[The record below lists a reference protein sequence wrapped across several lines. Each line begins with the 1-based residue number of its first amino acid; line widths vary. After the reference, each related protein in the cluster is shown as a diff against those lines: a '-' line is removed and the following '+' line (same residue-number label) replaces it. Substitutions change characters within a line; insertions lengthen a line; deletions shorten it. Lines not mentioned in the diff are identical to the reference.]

1 MFTKQEHMS
10 RLLKLQGKI
19 TEDGLEAFLVSSEE
33 SIYYLTGV
41 SYHPLERP
49 FFIVVR
55 AASPST
61 LLVPALEKTHLQAA
75 PNMGQVQTYWDYPSP
90 PGQGWAEGLLKILG
104 GISQLGIEP
113 SLPQE
118 ISRHLSGFSPRVL
131 PLIEQIRLVKS
142 PAEVSL
148 VRQAAHYADLGVR
161 KAIAA
166 SYYGVSLVELFA
178 QGKNVQM
185 QIMKDTQYDVLTTN
199 VLVGAWPAPLS
210 AQPHGVPSP
219 ADRLEQGP
227 HIALS
232 LLRVN
237 GYAAE
242 CERTYFL
249 APPAPEV
256 QKAFAAIQEARR
268 RAFALV
274 RPGAGCSEV
283 DAAANGFLR
292 QEGYGHHLLHRTG
305 HGFGLGNHE
314 GPWVAEGSEDVLQE
328 NMLISIEPGIYL
340 PGVGG
345 VRHSD
350 TVLVTHDGYE
360 LLSHHPTDL
369 EELIIRSSKLCA
381 RLRGTM
387 VRRAVGIK

>member
-1 MFTKQEHMS
+1 MFTKQEYTS
-10 RLLKLQGKI
+10 RLANLQHKI
-19 TEDGLEAFLVSSEE
+19 SENGLEAFLVSGEE

-41 SYHPLERP
+41 SYRPLERP
-49 FFIVVR
+49 FFIVVW
-55 AASPST
+55 AASPAT

-75 PNMGQVQTYWDYPSP
+75 PNVGQVQTYWDYPSP
-90 PGQGWAEGLLKILG
+90 AGQGWAEGLLKILG
-104 GISQLGIEP
+104 GVSQLGIEP

-118 ISRHLSGFSPRVL
+118 ISRHLSGVSPRVL
-131 PLIEQIRLVKS
+131 PLIEQLRLVKS
-142 PAEVSL
+142 PAEVNL

-161 KAIAA
+161 KAIAT
-166 SYYGVSLVELFA
+166 SYYGVSVVELFA
-178 QGKNVQM
+178 QGRGVQI
-185 QIMKDTQYDVLTTN
+185 QIMKDTPYDVLTTN

-210 AQPHGVPSP
+210 AQPHGVPSI
-219 ADRLEQGP
+219 ADRLKQGP

-249 APPAPEV
+249 SPPGLEV
-256 QKAFAAIQEARR
+256 EKTFAAMQEARR

-274 RPGAGCSEV
+274 RPGARCAEV

-292 QEGYGHHLLHRTG
+292 HEGYGDHLLHRTG

-328 NMLISIEPGIYL
+328 NMMISIEPGIYL
-340 PGVGG
+340 PGLGG

-360 LLSHHPTDL
+360 LLTHHPTDL
-369 EELIIRSSKLCA
+369 EDLVIRSSKRYA
-381 RLRGTM
+381 RFRGTM
-387 VRRAVGIK
+387 MRRALGIK